1 MTMQTDTSASIEA
14 REVIKRFGPREVL
27 RGVDLDVAPGRFVAI
42 VGKSGCG
49 KSTLLRLL
57 AGLDAPTAGSIR
69 IGDEAPRIGAPMARM
84 MFQEARLLPWKR
96 TLANVALG
104 LPRDR
109 RPDAAGALAEV
120 GLADR
125 AGDWPA
131 ALSGGQRQRIALAR
145 ALVSRPRLLLLDE
158 PLGALDALTRI
169 EMQRLIERVWQ
180 DHGFTAVLVTH
191 DVAEAVALA
200 DRIVVLGEGRVI
212 LDWPVDLPRPRAR
225 GNHAFAAIEEEV
237 LDQILTQRPDAPPV
251 VSLPARRPLERT
263 A

>member
-1 MTMQTDTSASIEA
+1 MPSPLLAFSPPRLLDPSLPDFPPARLPDFVFKEMTMQTDTSASIEA

-120 GLADR
+120 
-125 AGDWPA
+125 
-131 ALSGGQRQRIALAR
+131 
-145 ALVSRPRLLLLDE
+145 
-158 PLGALDALTRI
+158 
-169 EMQRLIERVWQ
+169 
-180 DHGFTAVLVTH
+180 
-191 DVAEAVALA
+191 
-200 DRIVVLGEGRVI
+200 
-212 LDWPVDLPRPRAR
+212 
-225 GNHAFAAIEEEV
+225 
-237 LDQILTQRPDAPPV
+237 
-251 VSLPARRPLERT
+251 
-263 A
+263 